1 MFLFFN
7 DTATTEIYTLSLHD
21 ALPICLD
28 KLTSEMQA
36 KYQPKKGNR
45 FNLSKITYE
54 IGSPKIYNKG
64 IEFEVSSKI
73 PQDELQGQKKM
84 EKYFNKIKSFIMKGK
99 KKPDSIDM
107 ENIVWDVDK
116 DTEKK
121 RDYVKLSY
129 RYKFDELYDEKKIM
143 KESEALKNSPSSKD
157 IPDIPGVVTISGK
170 LVLLSIRDSIY
181 ENVKAIIQDF
191 INVNSKVRK
200 EFNP

>member
-1 MFLFFN
+1 MNYREQLFLQF
-7 DTATTEIYTLSLHD
+7 TTVG
-21 ALPICLD
+21 LD

-107 ENIVWDVDK
+107 ENIVWDLDK
-116 DTEKK
+116 ETEKN

-129 RYKFDELYDEKKIM
+129 RYSWDELYNDKKILE
-143 KESEALKNSPSSKD
+143 ESEALKNTPSSKG
-157 IPDIPGVVTISGK
+157 IPHIPGVVTISGK
-170 LVLLSIRDSIY
+170 LVLISIRDSIY
-181 ENVKAIIQDF
+181 ENAKAIIQDF
-191 INVNSKVRK
+191 IDANSKVRK
-200 EFNP
+200 EFKP